1 MDGVFLTGFNL
12 FKHLVLGE
20 FNWLKCCLIEDASL
34 TFSGDVFLLLPLLST
49 AACWFLLLSS
59 CLSSSSFPA
68 GFGSWFS
75 NCFSLIV
82 PALLVLFLLDMAS
95 PLSITLTMLMFLPG
109 LLAISCHTFTFWLTE
124 LTEFILETIL
134 LFVIVLGGGGRGW
147 LVLGTIW
154 LLPGAVFSLFS
165 TLQLLG

>member
-1 MDGVFLTGFNL
+1 MSSYFCLYYPRLLVGSFCFLL
-12 FKHLVLGE
+12 VYPLLHSLLVLVHG
-20 FNWLKCCLIEDASL
+20 LA
-34 TFSGDVFLLLPLLST
+34 TV
-49 AACWFLLLSS
+49 
-59 CLSSSSFPA
+59 
-68 GFGSWFS
+68 
-75 NCFSLIV
+75 FSLIV
-82 PALLVLFLLDMAS
+82 PVLLVLFLLDMAS